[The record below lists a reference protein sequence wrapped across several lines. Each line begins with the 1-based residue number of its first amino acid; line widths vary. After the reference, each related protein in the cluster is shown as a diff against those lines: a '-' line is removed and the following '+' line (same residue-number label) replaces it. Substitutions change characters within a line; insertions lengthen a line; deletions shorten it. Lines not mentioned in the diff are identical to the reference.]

1 MAQPRPASRF
11 RSETMTPRI
20 LGLLPLWALHVIAA
34 EPAKP
39 PVAPAP
45 LPQAAEIARLE
56 VFPDKVALRGMDDA
70 CQLVVTAVLKNGHE
84 VDVTGDSRFVSTLGD
99 GLRFTQAGRAIPS
112 TNGKGTISVAYAGA
126 RAALP
131 VEVTDCE
138 TLLPINFPNQ
148 IVPVFTKLACNSGGC
163 HGKAS
168 GQNGFKLGLLGYD
181 PELDFNTLVKE
192 GRGRRVMPDSPDAS
206 LLLTKGTGA
215 VAHGGGRKMEA
226 GSDEYKLVRRWIASG
241 MPYGKPTDPTVK
253 SISVH
258 PSRRVLSRQSR
269 QQFAVL
275 AHYSD
280 GTREDITRRAQYES
294 NDSEIATV
302 DAQGLV
308 RSQSLSGEAAIMV
321 RYQDQVSTFRAV
333 VPVSREPKPF
343 SFAENTVVDKHA
355 VAKWR
360 ELGLVPSDLASDLV
374 YLRRVHLDLT
384 GTLPTPAQ
392 VQAFVADKA
401 ADKRGRLVDSLLESP
416 EYAYYFAAK
425 WADILRVKRG
435 GDAARAYG
443 TYAFHGWLR
452 DAMANDMPYDQIAR
466 AVVAGTGDEMVH
478 PPVMWTKSLSGVE
491 QYVDDTA
498 QVFLGLRLTCAQCH
512 HHPYEKWS
520 QDDYWGLAAFFGRIG
535 RKEVTL
541 GADESNQPVKRVVV
555 FSQKTGSVNN
565 KRTQQVAA
573 FKPLDG
579 KPMEVAPGTD
589 PRSLLADWLTA
600 RDNPFFARAVA
611 NRYWAHF
618 LGKGIV
624 DPLDDMRLT
633 NPASNPALLD
643 ALARELTNSGFSLKH
658 LVRTICKSRTYQLS
672 AEPNDSN
679 RNDKQNFARYY
690 PRRLSAEVIY
700 DAVCQVTASPAAFG
714 GVPADSNAPR
724 RAIMLPDESFASYFL
739 DVFGRP
745 QRISACECER
755 VGEANLA
762 QALHLLN
769 SDEIQ
774 TMLSRG
780 NGRADL
786 LAKDKRPDGEKI
798 DELFIRAFGHPPAP
812 DQKKAALE
820 HLAKHEK
827 DKKVGYEN
835 ILWAL
840 LNTKEF
846 LFVQ

>member
-1 MAQPRPASRF
+1 MKLHLLA
-11 RSETMTPRI
+11 
-20 LGLLPLWALHVIAA
+20 LLPLLALQATAA
-34 EPAKP
+34 EPSKP
-39 PVAPAP
+39 AGAPLAPAP

-56 VFPDKVALRGMDDA
+56 IFPAKVAMRGMDDA
-70 CQLVVTAVLKNGHE
+70 TQLVVTAILKNGHE
-84 VDVTGDSRFVSTLGD
+84 VDVTGDSKFTSSLGES
-99 GLRFTQAGRAIPS
+99 LKFTAGGRAVPGA
-112 TNGKGTISVAYAGA
+112 NGKGTLTVSFAGSQ
-126 RAALP
+126 AAVP
-131 VEVTDCE
+131 VEVTDCDKV
-138 TLLPINFPNQ
+138 LPINFPNQ
-148 IVPVFTKLACNSGGC
+148 IVPIFTKLSCNGGGC

-168 GQNGFKLGLLGYD
+168 GQNGFKLGLLGFD

-206 LLLTKGTGA
+206 LLLTKGTGT
-215 VAHGGGRKMEA
+215 VAHGGGRKMEQ

-241 MPYGKPTDPTVK
+241 MPYGKPTDPTLK

-258 PSRRVLSRQSR
+258 PARRVMSRQSK

-280 GTREDITRRAQYES
+280 GSQEDITRRAQYES
-294 NDSEIATV
+294 NETEIATV
-302 DAQGLV
+302 DTAGLV
-308 RSQSLSGEAAIMV
+308 RSQALSGEAAIMV
-321 RYQDQVSTFRAV
+321 RFQDQVSTFRAV

-343 SFAENTVVDKHA
+343 SFAENTVVDKHTTA
-355 VAKWR
+355 RWR
-360 ELGLVPSDLASDLV
+360 ELGLVPSDIASDLAF
-374 YLRRVHLDLT
+374 LRRAHLDIT
-384 GTLPTPAQ
+384 GSLPTPEQ
-392 VQAFVADKA
+392 VQAFMADKS
-401 ADKRGRLVDSLLESP
+401 ADKRAKLVDSLVDSP

-435 GDAARAYG
+435 GDAAKAQG
-443 TYAFHGWLR
+443 TFAFHGWLR
-452 DAMANDMPYDQIAR
+452 DAMSNDTPYDQIAR
-466 AVVAGTGDEMVH
+466 AVISGTGDESIH

-535 RKEVTL
+535 KKEISL
-541 GADESNQPVKRVVV
+541 GADESNQAVKRVVV
-555 FSQKTGSVNN
+555 FSQKNGSVTN

-579 KPMEVAPGTD
+579 KPMDIAPGTD

-600 RDNPFFARAVA
+600 KENPFFARAVA

-618 LGKGIV
+618 FGKGIV

-643 ALARELTNSGFSLKH
+643 ALSKELVDNGFSLKQ
-658 LVRTICKSRTYQLS
+658 LVKTICKSRTYQLS
-672 AEPNDSN
+672 AEPNDTN
-679 RNDKQNFARYY
+679 KNDKQNFARYY

-700 DAVCQVTASPAAFG
+700 DAVCQVTASPAGFG
-714 GVPADSNAPR
+714 GVPTDANAPR

-774 TMLSRG
+774 GMLSRAG
-780 NGRADL
+780 GRADL
-786 LAKDKRPDGEKI
+786 LAKDKRADGEKI
-798 DELFIRAFGHPPAP
+798 DELFLRAFGHLPAA

-820 HLAKHEK
+820 HLSKHEK

>member
-1 MAQPRPASRF
+1 MPL
-11 RSETMTPRI
+11 RI
-20 LGLLPLWALHVIAA
+20 FAILPLIAA
-34 EPAKP
+34 LSTASEPAKSSGTP
-39 PVAPAP
+39 ATQAP
-45 LPQAAEIARLE
+45 LPQAGEIARLE
-56 VFPDKVALRGMDDA
+56 VFPAKVVLKGLDDA
-70 CQLVVTAVLKNGHE
+70 AQLVVTAVLKNGQE
-84 VDVTGDSRFVSTLGD
+84 VDVTGNCQYSGNLASTIKVTPL
-99 GLRFTQAGRAIPS
+99 GRAIPVA
-112 TNGKGTISVAYAGA
+112 NGQGSLSISYAGTQTA
-126 RAALP
+126 VP
-131 VEVTDCE
+131 VESTCCDQI
-138 TLLPINFPNQ
+138 LPINFPNQ
-148 IVPVFTKLACNSGGC
+148 IVPIFTKLSCNGGGC

-168 GQNGFKLGLLGYD
+168 GQNGFKLGLLGFD

-192 GRGRRVMPDSPDAS
+192 GRGRRIMADSPDAS
-206 LLLTKGTGA
+206 LLLTKATGA
-215 VAHGGGRKMEA
+215 VAHGGGRKMEP

-241 MPYGKPTDPTVK
+241 SPYGKPTDPVLK
-253 SISVH
+253 SVSVH
-258 PSRRVLSRQSR
+258 PSRRVMSRHSR

-280 GTREDITRRAQYES
+280 GSSEDITRRAQYES
-294 NDSEIATV
+294 NDTEIATV
-302 DAQGLV
+302 DAVGLV
-308 RSQSLSGEAAIMV
+308 RSQNLSGEAAIMV
-321 RYQDQVSTFRAV
+321 RFQDQVSTFRAV

-343 SFAENTVVDKHA
+343 PFTENTLVDKHTTA
-355 VAKWR
+355 RWR
-360 ELGLVPSDLASDLV
+360 ELGLVPSDLAADLV
-374 YLRRVHLDLT
+374 FLRRAHLDIT
-384 GTLPTPAQ
+384 GTLPSPEQ
-392 VQAFVADKA
+392 VQAFLADQS
-401 ADKRGRLVDSLLESP
+401 ADKRSKLIDNLVDSP

-435 GDAARAYG
+435 GDAAKAQG
-443 TYAFHGWLR
+443 TFAFHGWLR
-452 DAMANDMPYDQIAR
+452 DAMARDLPYDQIAR
-466 AVVAGTGDEMVH
+466 AVIAGTGDESIH
-478 PPVMWTKSLSGVE
+478 PPVMWTKSLTGVE

-535 RKEVTL
+535 KKELAL
-541 GADESNQPVKRVVV
+541 GADEANQAAKRVVV
-555 FSQKTGSVNN
+555 FSQKNGSVTN
-565 KRTQQVAA
+565 KRTQKVAE

-579 KPMEVAPGTD
+579 KPMDIAPGTD
-589 PRSLLADWLTA
+589 PRSLLADWLTGK
-600 RDNPFFARAVA
+600 DNPFFARAVA

-618 LGKGIV
+618 FGKGIV

-643 ALARELTNSGFSLKH
+643 ALSKELVDKGFSLKH
-658 LVRTICKSRTYQLS
+658 LVKTICKSRTYQLS
-672 AEPNDSN
+672 AEPNETN
-679 RNDKQNFARYY
+679 KTDKQNFARYY
-690 PRRLSAEVIY
+690 PKRLSAEVIY

-714 GVPADSNAPR
+714 GVPSDANSPR
-724 RAIMLPDESFASYFL
+724 RAIMLPDESFSSYFL

-774 TMLSRG
+774 AMLSRA

-786 LAKDKRPDGEKI
+786 LAKDKRTDAEKI
-798 DELFIRAFGHPPAP
+798 DELFLRAFGRPAAA
-812 DQKKAALE
+812 DQKQAALA

-835 ILWAL
+835 IIWAL

-846 LFVQ
+846 LFAQ